1 MEGKKII
8 WIGIALAALAGIVAL
23 LALIPASKPPAQPLS
38 RFEKLEQE
46 LVVHNLK
53 AGDYIKPPLFIA
65 GEAAEDWYI
74 EGKFA
79 VEIKDSEGELVGSGV
94 AELRGGAHNG
104 IAPFEATVDFAMPP
118 EGSEG
123 TVTFVKP
130 STSPGAGDGFK
141 ISKSVVFSTTPAPI
155 EEEDGE

>member
-23 LALIPASKPPAQPLS
+23 IALMPVPELPTQPLS

-46 LVVHNLK
+46 LVVNNLK
-53 AGDYIKPPLFIA
+53 AGDYVKPPLFIA
-65 GEAAEDWYI
+65 GEAAESWYR
-74 EGKFA
+74 EGKF
-79 VEIKDSEGELVGSGV
+79 VIEVKDSEGELVGSGV
-94 AELRGGAHNG
+94 AELRGGAYG
-104 IAPFEATVDFAMPP
+104 GVAPFEATVDFIMPS

-123 TVTFVKP
+123 TITFVKP

-141 ISKSVVFSTTPAPI
+141 ISKSVVFSTTPAPV